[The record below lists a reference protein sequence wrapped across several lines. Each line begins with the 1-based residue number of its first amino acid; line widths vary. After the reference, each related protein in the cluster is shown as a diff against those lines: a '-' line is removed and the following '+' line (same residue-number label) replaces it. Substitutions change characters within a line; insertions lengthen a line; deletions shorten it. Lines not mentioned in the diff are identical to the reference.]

1 MYFTA
6 AGLQILRDNNLIHRD
21 LKPQVWLI
29 VFCLSSN
36 SDLNV
41 AIYILF
47 ISPVRKQVH
56 AKNCYFLF
64 FHST

>member
-29 VFCLSSN
+29 VSCLSSN
-36 SDLNV
+36 S
-41 AIYILF
+41 YIFL
-47 ISPVRKQVH
+47 ISLDRKEAYATIVFPV
-56 AKNCYFLF
+56 F
-64 FHST
+64 